1 MRREVKIGIFAVV
14 MLGCMWA
21 GIRFLSGI
29 DIFSRNIPY
38 YVTYPEVTG
47 IQTATPV
54 TIQGVKVGTVTDICF
69 NPAVSRNV
77 VLRLTVRKNYRLPD
91 NSVVRIYSD
100 GIMGGKAIAI
110 DLGDSPRTFV
120 KGDTLPTIASS
131 DLLATAG
138 TELSDVKQRLTRVMD
153 NLSTTLE
160 SVNAILQD
168 NKTNIDGTLAHMNSI
183 SGTMDGVL
191 TKEQGNLQRAIDNI
205 TRFSTVLGDNSE
217 RLSSMVENL
226 DNFSQQLSRSEV
238 DSLIRGLR
246 TTVDGLNTTLV
257 ALNEGEGSAGRL
269 LNDPSLYASLN
280 EAASNLAALLGD
292 LKEHPKRYV
301 HFSLF
306 GRKDKETKHTVS
318 SNDSTTTTEQIAE

>member
-1 MRREVKIGIFAVV
+1 
-14 MLGCMWA
+14 
-21 GIRFLSGI
+21 
-29 DIFSRNIPY
+29 
-38 YVTYPEVTG
+38 
-47 IQTATPV
+47 
-54 TIQGVKVGTVTDICF
+54 
-69 NPAVSRNV
+69 
-77 VLRLTVRKNYRLPD
+77 
-91 NSVVRIYSD
+91 VRIYSD

>member
-1 MRREVKIGIFAVV
+1 ME
-14 MLGCMWA
+14 
-21 GIRFLSGI
+21 
-29 DIFSRNIPY
+29 
-38 YVTYPEVTG
+38 
-47 IQTATPV
+47 
-54 TIQGVKVGTVTDICF
+54 
-69 NPAVSRNV
+69 
-77 VLRLTVRKNYRLPD
+77 
-91 NSVVRIYSD
+91 
-100 GIMGGKAIAI
+100 
-110 DLGDSPRTFV
+110 
-120 KGDTLPTIASS
+120 
-131 DLLATAG
+131 
-138 TELSDVKQRLTRVMD
+138 
-153 NLSTTLE
+153 
-160 SVNAILQD
+160 
-168 NKTNIDGTLAHMNSI
+168 
-183 SGTMDGVL
+183 
-191 TKEQGNLQRAIDNI
+191 
-205 TRFSTVLGDNSE
+205 
-217 RLSSMVENL
+217 ENL